1 MNDFKKLQL
10 IYEGGGM
17 SVAGAGNPRY
27 APDPRDSGMHTY
39 PNHMDF
45 NKGNTGSNAY
55 SVAAA
60 AGSAGQIEAEEETV
74 SGVIQK
80 KIVVDKLNDLL
91 LTANKNEMQYA
102 VHILGSLKEFI
113 KAHA

>member
-27 APDPRDSGMHTY
+27 APDPKDSGMHTY
-39 PNHMDF
+39 PSHLDF
-45 NKGNTGSNAY
+45 NKGNTGGNAY
-55 SVAAA
+55 STAAA
-60 AGSAGQIEAEEETV
+60 AGMGGRIEAEEEAV

>member
-45 NKGNTGSNAY
+45 NNGKGGNAE
-55 SVAAA
+55 SAAAA
-60 AGSAGQIEAEEETV
+60 AGMGGRIEAEEETV